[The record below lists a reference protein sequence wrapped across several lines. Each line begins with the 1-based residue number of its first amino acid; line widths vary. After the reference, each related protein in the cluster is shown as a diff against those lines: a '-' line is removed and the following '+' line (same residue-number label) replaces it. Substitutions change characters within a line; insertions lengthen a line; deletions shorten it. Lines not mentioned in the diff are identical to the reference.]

1 MKFIK
6 SLKLP
11 LKYLLIWY
19 MLQFCLSFFIGSFI
33 GFIFSYNSIPK
44 SLSTIVSILCK
55 ISALYIYIPLL
66 KDEYENKSLNTILKV
81 NKLSSKNIVILSLF
95 AITLVF
101 CESLLGS
108 TFLKLINTFTTYT
121 GYNEVSYSIIGN
133 FIGTV
138 GMNFVLNNL
147 HDYIWIIYYIS
158 IVTAIICFIWI
169 MRINSNNKFK
179 CSSSTKE

>member
-1 MKFIK
+1 MKFIR

-19 MLQFCLSFFIGSFI
+19 MLQFCLSFFIGFFI
-33 GFIFSYNSIPK
+33 VFIFSYNSIPK

-81 NKLSSKNIVILSLF
+81 NKLSSKNIVILSIF
-95 AITLVF
+95 AITLPF
-101 CESLLGS
+101 CKSLLGS

-121 GYNEVSYSIIGN
+121 GYNEVSSSIQGS
-133 FIGTV
+133 
-138 GMNFVLNNL
+138 LNSYL
-147 HDYIWIIYYIS
+147 DH
-158 IVTAIICFIWI
+158 
-169 MRINSNNKFK
+169 SN
-179 CSSSTKE
+179 